1 MSPTVWIVEDNEAFR
16 CGVESA
22 LRARPDIKA
31 QRAFEYCEDAIEALK
46 AGECP
51 DVVLLDIAL
60 PGMDGIEGIGH
71 IKSLAPQV
79 SILVLTVFENSEKVF
94 RAICAGASGYLLK
107 SEPMETVV
115 AAIHQAVS
123 GGSPMNPRVARRVL
137 EMFTRLASGGKDYG
151 LNESERRVL
160 ELMVHGGVRKQMA
173 DELKMN
179 LHTVDYHIR
188 SIYKKLHVN
197 RATAAVSLALK
208 EGLVRGQFEVSSFGK
223 PTKPATT

>member
-1 MSPTVWIVEDNEAFR
+1 MNPTVWIVEDNEAFR

-31 QRAFEYCEDAIEALK
+31 LRAFEYCEDAIEALK

-51 DVVLLDIAL
+51 EVVLLDIAL

-71 IKSLAPQV
+71 IKSVAPNV

-107 SEPMETVV
+107 SEPMENII
-115 AAIHQAVS
+115 AAIHQAMN

-151 LNESERRVL
+151 LNESERLVL
-160 ELMVHGGVRKQMA
+160 ELMVRGVVRKQIA
-173 DELKMN
+173 DELTMN
-179 LHTVDYHIR
+179 LHTVDYHVR

-197 RATAAVSLALK
+197 RATAAVSLAIK
-208 EGLVRGQFEVSSFGK
+208 ERLVPSGFESSTIGK
-223 PTKPATT
+223 IAKRPT